1 MNVVTNVLKDG
12 SITDLSGY
20 VVKVEDAAE
29 AYAAMKGIE
38 NDFELRRNQ
47 ESKRNDH
54 NNGD

>member
-1 MNVVTNVLKDG
+1 MNVVTNVLRDG
-12 SITDLSGY
+12 TITDLSGY

-38 NDFELRRNQ
+38 NGNIRSNQ
-47 ESKRNDH
+47 GSKRNDQ